1 MPDHPPVGIDL
12 GTTFSAVAH
21 LDSDGRPWT
30 ILNSD
35 GDLTTPS
42 VVYFDTSGAVVG
54 KEAVAAGEFEPARL
68 AQFAKRDI
76 GEAAFSKEIRGQRL
90 PAEVLQAVILKRLK
104 NDAELKLGAIKKV
117 VITVP
122 AFFNEPCRKATQD
135 AGRLAGLEVLDI
147 INEPTAAAIC
157 FGIQQGFLSDD
168 GTSRGQEKI
177 LIYDLG
183 GGTFDVTLMDIDG
196 KKFTAL
202 ATAGDVYLGGVDWD
216 DRLVIHLAEAFQ
228 VEHGVDLF
236 GDPIARQMLMQKAA
250 ETKHSLST
258 RESVTVF
265 VSYEGRRL
273 KHEVTRATF
282 EELTADLLDRT
293 LMTVNKLL
301 REAKVEFKDLT
312 RLLLVGGSTRMP
324 AVTEM
329 LERETGLQA
338 DRSLSPDE
346 SVAHGA
352 AIYAGLLMK
361 TGAERINGMSVTNV
375 SSHDLGILGVERET
389 GRKRRSTMIPRNTQ
403 LPVKARKT
411 FPTLRDNQR
420 SVEVNVIEGGDSSGN
435 NSTAIGKCQVKG
447 LPENLP
453 AKTPVQVTFKYGSD
467 GRLTVQAS
475 LPTIGK
481 DAEMTIQRAAGLS
494 EEAIAKWLELVESGL
509 PDSSVET
516 PAPASAASDTQTK
529 TTPKPS
535 AVAEPQPS
543 EQVVTP
549 VESEKAP
556 PVIEEPPIQPAAVQ
570 EPAIQ
575 TPVIQEPAA
584 ETPAIESPVAEELA
598 EADELA
604 DEGQVDDE
612 DDFDESELADEEYE
626 DELMADESSDEESAG
641 GDATPQFF
649 MPADD
654 DEDELD
660 EAEEEFNF
668 PQIDVAAPTVTE
680 PAAPPADEAADP
692 SADPPEETPKKKL
705 FGGWR
710 SRAKKLSE

>member
-1 MPDHPPVGIDL
+1 MPDQPPVGIDL

-42 VVYFDTSGAVVG
+42 VVYFDTSGAIVG
-54 KEAVAAGEFEPARL
+54 KEAVAAGEFEPDRL
-68 AQFAKRDI
+68 AQFAKRDM
-76 GEAAFSKEIRGQRL
+76 GEEAYSKDIRGQKL
-90 PAEVLQAVILKRLK
+90 PAEVLQAIILKKLK
-104 NDAELKLGAIKKV
+104 SDAERKLGTVKKV

-157 FGIQQGFLSDD
+157 FGIQQGFLTND
-168 GTSRGQEKI
+168 GVSRGQERI

-183 GGTFDVTLMDIDG
+183 GGTFDVTLMEIDG
-196 KKFTAL
+196 MKFTAL

-216 DRLVIHLAEAFQ
+216 ARLVIHLAKVFQ
-228 VEHGVDLF
+228 LEHSIDLLP
-236 GDPIARQMLMQKAA
+236 DPVARQMLQQKAV

-258 RESVTVF
+258 RDSVTVF
-265 VSYEGRRL
+265 LSYEGRRL
-273 KHEVTRATF
+273 KHEVTRETF

-301 REAKVEFKDLT
+301 REAKLEFNDLT

-324 AVTEM
+324 AVTEL

-361 TGAERINGMSVTNV
+361 TGAARINGMSVTNV

-403 LPVKARKT
+403 LPIKARKT
-411 FPTLRDNQR
+411 FPTLRENQR

-435 NSTAIGKCQVKG
+435 NSTAIGRCKVKG

-453 AKTPVQVTFKYGSD
+453 ANTPVQVTFKYGSD

-475 LPTIGK
+475 LPSIGK
-481 DAEMTIQRAAGLS
+481 DAEMTIERAAGLS
-494 EEAIAKWLELVESGL
+494 EDSIARWTKLVESGI
-509 PDSSVET
+509 PDSAVEVL
-516 PAPASAASDTQTK
+516 APANTEVAPEPATAA
-529 TTPKPS
+529 TT
-535 AVAEPQPS
+535 EPQPP
-543 EQVVTP
+543 EQIAAPVDPTIVTP
-549 VESEKAP
+549 IVEDSPAEAP
-556 PVIEEPPIQPAAVQ
+556 PVEISAPVVQ
-570 EPAIQ
+570 EPI
-575 TPVIQEPAA
+575 
-584 ETPAIESPVAEELA
+584 AEE
-598 EADELA
+598 
-604 DEGQVDDE
+604 
-612 DDFDESELADEEYE
+612 SADEELMTDEENEEDNLMANDQE
-626 DELMADESSDEESAG
+626 DEEPASGVAV
-641 GDATPQFF
+641 PQFF
-649 MPADD
+649 MPPEPDYD
-654 DEDELD
+654 DEEDED
-660 EAEEEFNF
+660 GVAEDEFNF
-668 PQIDVAAPTVTE
+668 PQIDVTAPAVTE
-680 PAAPPADEAADP
+680 ADAPPIEPPAD
-692 SADPPEETPKKKL
+692 PPPKKKA
-705 FGGWR
+705 GGWF
-710 SRAKKLSE
+710 SRGKKKSD

>member
-42 VVYFDTSGAVVG
+42 VVYFDTSGAIVG
-54 KEAVAAGEFEPARL
+54 KEAVAAGEFEPERL
-68 AQFAKRDI
+68 AQFAKRDM
-76 GEAAFSKEIRGQRL
+76 GEAAFSKEIRGQQL
-90 PAEVLQAVILKRLK
+90 PAEVLQAIILKRLK

-157 FGIQQGFLSDD
+157 FGIQQGFLAAD

-183 GGTFDVTLMDIDG
+183 GGTFDVTLMEIDG
-196 KKFTAL
+196 TNFTAL

-216 DRLVIHLAEAFQ
+216 ARLVIHLAKSFQ
-228 VEHGVDLF
+228 LEHDVDLLV
-236 GDPIARQMLMQKAA
+236 DPIALQMLQQKAT

-258 RESVTVF
+258 RESVSVF
-265 VSYEGRRL
+265 LSYEGRRL
-273 KHEVTRATF
+273 KHEVTRETF

-293 LMTVNKLL
+293 MMTVKKLL
-301 REAKVEFKDLT
+301 REAKLEFKDLT

-329 LERETGLQA
+329 LERETGLQP

-403 LPVKARKT
+403 LPIKARKT
-411 FPTLRDNQR
+411 FPTLRDNQQ
-420 SVEVNVIEGGDSSGN
+420 SVEVNVIEGGDDSGN
-435 NSTAIGKCQVKG
+435 NSTAIGKCKVRG
-447 LPENLP
+447 LPEDLP

-467 GRLTVQAS
+467 GRLTVKAS
-475 LPTIGK
+475 LPSIGK
-481 DAEMTIQRAAGLS
+481 DAEMTIERAAGLS
-494 EEAIAKWLELVESGL
+494 EESLAEWAELVKSGI
-509 PDSSVET
+509 PDSAVET
-516 PAPASAASDTQTK
+516 AASAKKESVPESE
-529 TTPKPS
+529 TTS
-535 AVAEPQPS
+535 IAES
-543 EQVVTP
+543 P
-549 VESEKAP
+549 VEIP
-556 PVIEEPPIQPAAVQ
+556 
-570 EPAIQ
+570 
-575 TPVIQEPAA
+575 TPVIQDVVSDAEATDVPIADEASENELTQDEPGS
-584 ETPAIESPVAEELA
+584 EESVGSDDMPQFIMPPEPKFEDEEDDEPVAE
-598 EADELA
+598 
-604 DEGQVDDE
+604 
-612 DDFDESELADEEYE
+612 FD
-626 DELMADESSDEESAG
+626 
-641 GDATPQFF
+641 
-649 MPADD
+649 
-654 DEDELD
+654 
-660 EAEEEFNF
+660 F
-668 PQIDVAAPTVTE
+668 PQIDVTAPIITE
-680 PAAPPADEAADP
+680 PVDP
-692 SADPPEETPKKKL
+692 STDPPPQKKS
-705 FGGWR
+705 GGWR

>member
-1 MPDHPPVGIDL
+1 MLDNPPVGIDL

-42 VVYFDTSGAVVG
+42 VVYFDTSGAIVG
-54 KEAVAAGEFEPARL
+54 KEAIAAGEFEPDRL
-68 AQFAKRDI
+68 AQFAKRDM
-76 GEAAFSKEIRGQRL
+76 GETAFSKEIRNQRL
-90 PAEVLQAVILKRLK
+90 PAEVLQGIILKKLK
-104 NDAELKLGAIKKV
+104 DDTELKLGAIKKV

-157 FGIQQGFLSDD
+157 FGIQQGFLSED
-168 GTSRGQEKI
+168 GTSRGQEQI

-183 GGTFDVTLMDIDG
+183 GGTFDVTLMEIDG
-196 KKFTAL
+196 TKFTAL

-216 DRLVIHLAEAFQ
+216 SRLVIHLAKAFQ
-228 VEHGVDLF
+228 LEHDVDLLP
-236 GDPIARQMLMQKAA
+236 DPVAMQMLQQKAA

-265 VSYEGRRL
+265 LSHEGLRL
-273 KHEVTRATF
+273 KLEVTRATF

-301 REAKVEFKDLT
+301 REAQIEFKDLT

-324 AVTEM
+324 AVSEM

-375 SSHDLGILGVERET
+375 SSHDLGILGVERDT
-389 GRKRRSTMIPRNTQ
+389 GRRRRSTMIPRNTQ
-403 LPVKARKT
+403 LPIKARKT

-420 SVEVNVIEGGDSSGN
+420 SVEVNVIEGGDDSGN
-435 NSTAIGKCQVKG
+435 NSTAIGKCKVRG

-475 LPTIGK
+475 LPTIEK
-481 DAEMTIQRAAGLS
+481 DAKMTIERAAGLS
-494 EEAIAKWLELVESGL
+494 DEAIAEWSSMVETGI
-509 PDSSVET
+509 PDSAVPEQS
-516 PAPASAASDTQTK
+516 PANTASASKPADTPIPETQQS
-529 TTPKPS
+529 PKQI
-535 AVAEPQPS
+535 A
-543 EQVVTP
+543 
-549 VESEKAP
+549 
-556 PVIEEPPIQPAAVQ
+556 
-570 EPAIQ
+570 
-575 TPVIQEPAA
+575 
-584 ETPAIESPVAEELA
+584 PAIEPPDTPPVVEEPIAEKITVA
-598 EADELA
+598 TN
-604 DEGQVDDE
+604 
-612 DDFDESELADEEYE
+612 ESA
-626 DELMADESSDEESAG
+626 ADESADDEEPASE
-641 GDATPQFF
+641 DAVPQFF
-649 MPADD
+649 MPPEPEYD
-654 DEDELD
+654 DE
-660 EAEEEFNF
+660 EEEASVPASDF
-668 PQIDVAAPTVTE
+668 PHIDVSE
-680 PAAPPADEAADP
+680 PAAEEAPAEPP
-692 SADPPEETPKKKL
+692 PKKKL
-705 FGGWR
+705 GWR
-710 SRAKKLSE
+710 DRAKKLSD

>member
-1 MPDHPPVGIDL
+1 MLDNPPVGIDL

-42 VVYFDTSGAVVG
+42 VVYFDTSGAIVG
-54 KEAVAAGEFEPARL
+54 KEAIAAGEFEPDRL
-68 AQFAKRDI
+68 AQFAKRDM
-76 GEAAFSKEIRGQRL
+76 GETAFSKEIRNQRL
-90 PAEVLQAVILKRLK
+90 PAEVLQGIILKKLK
-104 NDAELKLGAIKKV
+104 DDTELKLGAIKKV

-122 AFFNEPCRKATQD
+122 AFFNAPCRKATQD

-157 FGIQQGFLSDD
+157 FGIQQGFLSED
-168 GTSRGQEKI
+168 GTSRGQEQI

-183 GGTFDVTLMDIDG
+183 GGTFDVTLMEIDG
-196 KKFTAL
+196 TKFTAL

-216 DRLVIHLAEAFQ
+216 SRLVIHLAKAFQ
-228 VEHGVDLF
+228 LEHDVDLLP
-236 GDPIARQMLMQKAA
+236 DPVAMQMLQQKAA

-265 VSYEGRRL
+265 LSHEGLRL
-273 KHEVTRATF
+273 KLEVTRATF

-301 REAKVEFKDLT
+301 REAQIEFKDLT

-324 AVTEM
+324 AVSEM

-375 SSHDLGILGVERET
+375 SSHDLGILGVERDT
-389 GRKRRSTMIPRNTQ
+389 GRRRRSTMIPRNTQ
-403 LPVKARKT
+403 LPIKARKT

-420 SVEVNVIEGGDSSGN
+420 SVEVNVIEGGDDSGN
-435 NSTAIGKCQVKG
+435 NSTAIGKCKVRG

-475 LPTIGK
+475 LPTIEK
-481 DAEMTIQRAAGLS
+481 DAKMTIERAAGLS
-494 EEAIAKWLELVESGL
+494 DEAGAEWSSMVETGI
-509 PDSSVET
+509 PDSAVPEQS
-516 PAPASAASDTQTK
+516 PANTASASKPADTPIPETQQS
-529 TTPKPS
+529 PKQI
-535 AVAEPQPS
+535 A
-543 EQVVTP
+543 
-549 VESEKAP
+549 
-556 PVIEEPPIQPAAVQ
+556 
-570 EPAIQ
+570 
-575 TPVIQEPAA
+575 
-584 ETPAIESPVAEELA
+584 PAIEPPDTPPVVEEPIAEKITVA
-598 EADELA
+598 TN
-604 DEGQVDDE
+604 
-612 DDFDESELADEEYE
+612 ESA
-626 DELMADESSDEESAG
+626 ADESADDEEPASE
-641 GDATPQFF
+641 DAVPQFF
-649 MPADD
+649 MPPEPEYD
-654 DEDELD
+654 DE
-660 EAEEEFNF
+660 EEEASVSASDF
-668 PQIDVAAPTVTE
+668 PHIDVSE
-680 PAAPPADEAADP
+680 PAAEEAPAEPP
-692 SADPPEETPKKKL
+692 PKKKL
-705 FGGWR
+705 SWR
-710 SRAKKLSE
+710 DRAKKLSD

>member
-1 MPDHPPVGIDL
+1 MADHSPVGIDL

-42 VVYFDTSGAVVG
+42 VVYFDTSGAIVG
-54 KEAVAAGEFEPARL
+54 KEAVAAGEFEPDRL

-90 PAEVLQAVILKRLK
+90 PAEVLQAIILKRLK
-104 NDAELKLGAIKKV
+104 SDAELKLGNIKKV

-236 GDPIARQMLMQKAA
+236 DDTIARQMLMQKAA

-435 NSTAIGKCQVKG
+435 NSTAIGKCKVKG

-516 PAPASAASDTQTK
+516 PAPASAASEAKIK
-529 TTPKPS
+529 TTSEPS
-535 AVAEPQPS
+535 PVAEPKS
-543 EQVVTP
+543 LEQSVTT
-549 VESEKAP
+549 VEPEKAP
-556 PVIEEPPIQPAAVQ
+556 PVFEEPTVQPAAVQ

-575 TPVIQEPAA
+575 TPVIEEPAA
-584 ETPAIESPVAEELA
+584 EAPAIEEPVAEELA
-598 EADELA
+598 DE
-604 DEGQVDDE
+604 EQVDDE
-612 DDFDESELADEEYE
+612 EDFDESELDDE
-626 DELMADESSDEESAG
+626 DELIADESSEEEPADG
-641 GDATPQFF
+641 EAVPQFF
-649 MPADD
+649 MPPD
-654 DEDELD
+654 DEDEELD
-660 EAEEEFNF
+660 EAEEQFDF
-668 PQIDVAAPTVTE
+668 PQIDVAEPIVTE
-680 PAAPPADEAADP
+680 SAAPPADEAVDP
-692 SADPPEETPKKKL
+692 PADPPEETPKKKKL

>member
-1 MPDHPPVGIDL
+1 MPDNSPVGIDL

-42 VVYFDTSGAVVG
+42 VVYFDTFGAIVG
-54 KEAVAAGEFEPARL
+54 KEAVAAGEFEPDRL
-68 AQFAKRDI
+68 AQFAKRDM
-76 GEAAFSKEIRGQRL
+76 GETAFSKEIRGQSL
-90 PAEVLQAVILKRLK
+90 PAEVLQAIILKRLK
-104 NDAELKLGAIKKV
+104 SDAELKLGNIKKV

-168 GTSRGQEKI
+168 GTSRGQERI

-183 GGTFDVTLMDIDG
+183 GGTFDVTLMEIDG
-196 KKFTAL
+196 TKFTAL

-216 DRLVIHLAEAFQ
+216 ARLVIHLAKAFQ
-228 VEHGVDLF
+228 LEHDVDLLP
-236 GDPIARQMLMQKAA
+236 DAVAMQMLQQKAA

-265 VSYEGRRL
+265 LSHEGRRL

-301 REAKVEFKDLT
+301 REAKFEFKDLT

-324 AVTEM
+324 AVTEL

-375 SSHDLGILGVERET
+375 SSHDLGILGVERDT

-403 LPVKARKT
+403 LPIKARKS
-411 FPTLRDNQR
+411 FPTLRENQR
-420 SVEVNVIEGGDSSGN
+420 SVEVNVIEGGDDSGN
-435 NSTAIGKCQVKG
+435 NSTPIGKCKVKG

-481 DAEMTIQRAAGLS
+481 DAELTIERAAGLS
-494 EEAIAKWLELVESGL
+494 EEALAKWASMVESGI
-509 PDSSVET
+509 PDSVVEISV
-516 PAPASAASDTQTK
+516 PASSEAAPEPAT
-529 TTPKPS
+529 
-535 AVAEPQPS
+535 AEPQPP
-543 EQVVTP
+543 EQIAATVDPSTVPPIVEEPSAAEPP
-549 VESEKAP
+549 VEISA
-556 PVIEEPPIQPAAVQ
+556 
-570 EPAIQ
+570 
-575 TPVIQEPAA
+575 PVIQEPVS
-584 ETPAIESPVAEELA
+584 EEPADEELI
-598 EADELA
+598 ADEL
-604 DEGQVDDE
+604 
-612 DDFDESELADEEYE
+612 YE
-626 DELMADESSDEESAG
+626 DEELEGDDEVEPAGEEVM
-641 GDATPQFF
+641 PQFF
-649 MPADD
+649 MPPEPEFD
-654 DEDELD
+654 DE
-660 EAEEEFNF
+660 EEEEPVAEFGF
-668 PQIDVAAPTVTE
+668 PQIDVSEPAATE
-680 PAAPPADEAADP
+680 PADPPAD
-692 SADPPEETPKKKL
+692 PPPKKKL
-705 FGGWR
+705 GWR
-710 SRAKKLSE
+710 SRVKKLSE

>member
-42 VVYFDTSGAVVG
+42 VVYFDKSGAIVG
-54 KEAVAAGEFEPARL
+54 KEAVAAGEFEPDRL

-90 PAEVLQAVILKRLK
+90 PAEVLQAVILKKLK
-104 NDAELKLGAIKKV
+104 RDAELKLGEIKKV

-147 INEPTAAAIC
+147 INEPTAAAIS

-168 GTSRGQEKI
+168 GSSSRQEKI

-202 ATAGDVYLGGVDWD
+202 ASAGDVYLGGVDWD

-228 VEHGVDLF
+228 IEHRVDLLA
-236 GDPIARQMLMQKAA
+236 DPIARQMLLQKAA

-265 VSYEGRRL
+265 LGFEGRRL

-293 LMTVNKLL
+293 LMTVQKLM
-301 REAKVEFKDLT
+301 REAQIEFKDLT

-403 LPVKARKT
+403 LPVKVRKT

-494 EEAIAKWLELVESGL
+494 EETIAKWLDLVESGL

-516 PAPASAASDTQTK
+516 PAAPATGAGVAVDSE
-529 TTPKPS
+529 TTLAPPPL
-535 AVAEPQPS
+535 VEPQ
-543 EQVVTP
+543 
-549 VESEKAP
+549 
-556 PVIEEPPIQPAAVQ
+556 
-570 EPAIQ
+570 
-575 TPVIQEPAA
+575 PAA
-584 ETPAIESPVAEELA
+584 ETPAIEQPP
-598 EADELA
+598 ADERPA
-604 DEGQVDDE
+604 DEVVDE
-612 DDFDESELADEEYE
+612 DDFDESELADDGEYE
-626 DELMADESSDEESAG
+626 DDLMADESYDEEPVG
-641 GDATPQFF
+641 GESIPQFF
-649 MPADD
+649 TPQDDD
-654 DEDELD
+654 DEE
-660 EAEEEFNF
+660 ESGNAEEQFSF
-668 PQIDVAAPTVTE
+668 PQIDVTAPVVTE
-680 PAAPPADEAADP
+680 TVAPQPDVSGDASDT
-692 SADPPEETPKKKL
+692 PPEDPPKKK
-705 FGGWR
+705 FGWR

>member
-42 VVYFDTSGAVVG
+42 VVYFDKSGAIVG
-54 KEAVAAGEFEPARL
+54 KEAIAAGEFEPDRL

-90 PAEVLQAVILKRLK
+90 PAEVLQAIILKKLK
-104 NDAELKLGAIKKV
+104 DDTELKLGTVKKV

-157 FGIQQGFLSDD
+157 FGIQQGFLNDD
-168 GTSRGQEKI
+168 GTSRGQELI

-183 GGTFDVTLMDIDG
+183 GGTFDVTLMKIDG

-216 DRLVIHLAEAFQ
+216 ARLVIHLAKAFQ
-228 VEHGVDLF
+228 LEHDVDLLP
-236 GDPIARQMLMQKAA
+236 DEVALQMLQQKAT
-250 ETKHSLST
+250 ETKHSLSS

-265 VSYEGRRL
+265 LSYEGRRL
-273 KHEVTRATF
+273 KLEVTRATF

-293 LMTVNKLL
+293 LMTVKKLL
-301 REAKVEFKDLT
+301 REAKVEFNDLT

-324 AVTEM
+324 AVNAM
-329 LERETGLQA
+329 LERETGLQP

-375 SSHDLGILGVERET
+375 SSHDLGILGVERDT

-403 LPVKARKT
+403 LPIKARKS

-420 SVEVNVIEGGDSSGN
+420 SVEVNVIEGGDDSGN
-435 NSTAIGKCQVKG
+435 NSTAIGKCKVKG

-475 LPTIGK
+475 LPTIEK
-481 DAEMTIQRAAGLS
+481 DAEMTIERAAGLS
-494 EEAIAKWLELVESGL
+494 EEAIAKWAPLVATGI
-509 PDSSVET
+509 PDSSVPEQT
-516 PAPASAASDTQTK
+516 PAGSEAAAAPATSPT
-529 TTPKPS
+529 
-535 AVAEPQPS
+535 AEPQSS
-543 EQVVTP
+543 EQIASPVDPPISPPVVDEPAVEASTP
-549 VESEKAP
+549 VDNKSASHESASH
-556 PVIEEPPIQPAAVQ
+556 
-570 EPAIQ
+570 
-575 TPVIQEPAA
+575 
-584 ETPAIESPVAEELA
+584 ESAEE
-598 EADELA
+598 
-604 DEGQVDDE
+604 
-612 DDFDESELADEEYE
+612 
-626 DELMADESSDEESAG
+626 ELMADELTPDGLDEDEEVTDDEEPAG
-641 GDATPQFF
+641 EEATPQFF
-649 MPADD
+649 MPPEPEY
-654 DEDELD
+654 DEDE
-660 EAEEEFNF
+660 EEDGSTPAFDF
-668 PQIDVAAPTVTE
+668 PQIDVSEPPATE
-680 PAAPPADEAADP
+680 PADAP
-692 SADPPEETPKKKL
+692 ADPPPKKKL
-705 FGGWR
+705 GWR